1 MDFRGILVSFAKRF
15 FAVNEMARGLPM
27 FRRKGSWIYME
38 MLNAN
43 EPFSAAAAYAE
54 EVLKLKPIRIWMV
67 DDSANLRT
75 LLQSLLGS
83 EEGFECTREFANPPA
98 VLKALAEEAP
108 PNVILLDIQ
117 MGAYNGLDA
126 IRPIKSLAPDTH
138 VLMLTT
144 LATPE
149 VRERAYREGASDFML
164 KSWSLDEMA
173 THIRQAMEYG
183 SVAGLL
189 TAFLGQEQWPV
200 AKHESPSVTVK
211 SSVIERWQVHLR
223 SVLKF
228 SPS

>member
-1 MDFRGILVSFAKRF
+1 ME
-15 FAVNEMARGLPM
+15 N
-27 FRRKGSWIYME
+27 ME
-38 MLNAN
+38 MVKAN

-54 EVLKLKPIRIWMV
+54 KDIELKPVRIWMV

-75 LLQSLLGS
+75 LLRDLLAS
-83 EEGFECTREFANPPA
+83 EEGFECDREFENPPG

-108 PNVILLDIQ
+108 PDVILLDIQ

-126 IRPIKSLAPDTH
+126 IGPIKSLAPHAH

-149 VRERAYREGASDFML
+149 VREKAYREGASDFML
-164 KSWSLDEMA
+164 KSWSLDEMV
-173 THIRQAMEYG
+173 THIRQAVEYG

-189 TAFLGQEQWPV
+189 TAFLGQERSATGPEPKLQPV
-200 AKHESPSVTVK
+200 EAGTKPGWV
-211 SSVIERWQVHLR
+211 ERWQMSLR
-223 SVLKF
+223 GMLKF

>member
-1 MDFRGILVSFAKRF
+1 
-15 FAVNEMARGLPM
+15 
-27 FRRKGSWIYME
+27 ME
-38 MLNAN
+38 MVKAN

-54 EVLKLKPIRIWMV
+54 KEHELKPIRIWMV

-75 LLQSLLGS
+75 LLMSLLAS
-83 EEGFECTREFANPPA
+83 EQGFECTREFAGPPA
-98 VLKALAEEAP
+98 VLKALAAEAP
-108 PNVILLDIQ
+108 PDVILLDIQ

-126 IRPIKSLAPDTH
+126 IRPIKSLAPRTH

-149 VRERAYREGASDFML
+149 AREKAYREGASDFML

-173 THIRQAMEYG
+173 AHIRQAVEYG

-189 TAFLGQEQWPV
+189 TSFLGQERQSEARLKPAEAV
-200 AKHESPSVTVK
+200 GK
-211 SSVIERWQVHLR
+211 SSWMERWHVSLR
-223 SVLKF
+223 GMLKF

>member
-1 MDFRGILVSFAKRF
+1 ML
-15 FAVNEMARGLPM
+15 
-27 FRRKGSWIYME
+27 RRKGTGIME
-38 MLNAN
+38 MVKAN

-54 EVLKLKPIRIWMV
+54 KDIELKPIRIWMV
-67 DDSANLRT
+67 DDSRNLRT
-75 LLQSLLGS
+75 LLRDLLAT
-83 EEGFECTREFANPPA
+83 EEDLECEREFENPPG
-98 VLKALAEEAP
+98 VLRALAEEAP
-108 PNVILLDIQ
+108 PDVILLDIQ

-164 KSWSLDEMA
+164 KGWALEEMV
-173 THIRQAMEYG
+173 THIRQVMDYG

-189 TAFLGQEQWPV
+189 TSFLGQGSPLPARLEPKPKPV
-200 AKHESPSVTVK
+200 EVAGK
-211 SSVIERWQVHLR
+211 SSWMERWQMNLR
-223 SVLKF
+223 GMLKF